1 MHDSIEISNDFI
13 DDIQEIRSK
22 QARKENDYGNNF
34 LAYVVE
40 DELVSYFDVIIS
52 VDAPFWLEAI
62 NNELESIMS
71 NHTWELV
78 DLPPR
83 STLLVANG
91 CLRGN

>member
-40 DELVSYFDVIIS
+40 DEPVNYFDVIKS
-52 VDAPFWLEAI
+52 VDAPFLLEAI
-62 NNELESIMS
+62 NNELEYIMS
-71 NHTWELV
+71 NHNW
-78 DLPPR
+78 
-83 STLLVANG
+83 
-91 CLRGN
+91 

>member
-40 DELVSYFDVIIS
+40 DEPVSYFDVIKS
-52 VDAPFWLEAI
+52 VDAPFLLEAI
-62 NNELESIMS
+62 NNELEYIMS
-71 NHTWELV
+71 NH
-78 DLPPR
+78 
-83 STLLVANG
+83 N
-91 CLRGN
+91 C